1 MPGWLSLNQACSHL
15 GLSRSTM
22 YRMCG
27 DGRLVAHELPGV
39 RGLRFALED
48 LDALPAKLRPERSR
62 IKSKRKGSL

>member
-1 MPGWLSLNQACSHL
+1 MGGWLSLNQACSHL

-22 YRMCG
+22 YRMCE

-48 LDALPAKLRPERSR
+48 LNTLPTKLRRGR
-62 IKSKRKGSL
+62 NRVVTRRRGSL